1 MRVVDTVGGEFSHL
15 VDGGVANDLVLEGDG
30 QHLVRTEGLVEGDE
44 SELGVVGVLVAV
56 QQAGTFHFLVVGT
69 GCESGGLHM
78 GGDVVNAAYGRG
90 VEDFKQ
96 VVAAVGGTLGAPSN
110 QAAVGGEVFAQVG
123 EGKDVA
129 VVGHGGSHIG
139 APHFHADNL
148 DVGVGRG
155 EGGHGF
161 VVVVV
166 EVLSDKVV
174 AVFFILVGTDLEFL
188 RGGAALHAH
197 VLGAGLFLRHDGV
210 DGQFAELEL
219 GVDAEQ
225 LLAAVDEGG
234 VEGEGDVGGLEELQD
249 VVFLAFVFEFYLVFE
264 IEGGL
269 GVPVDVEVEEVSN
282 LCVEVDLDVLVEVE
296 GGDTA
301 AVCVDIVVVAVV
313 VDYLE
318 GEVGAAG
325 GVDGDIGDGQ
335 QTVDFLA
342 DFAEAG
348 YAAQQAVVGGRVA
361 HG

>member
-1 MRVVDTVGGEFSHL
+1 M
-15 VDGGVANDLVLEGDG
+15 
-30 QHLVRTEGLVEGDE
+30 
-44 SELGVVGVLVAV
+44 
-56 QQAGTFHFLVVGT
+56 
-69 GCESGGLHM
+69 
-78 GGDVVNAAYGRG
+78 
-90 VEDFKQ
+90 
-96 VVAAVGGTLGAPSN
+96 
-110 QAAVGGEVFAQVG
+110 
-123 EGKDVA
+123 
-129 VVGHGGSHIG
+129 
-139 APHFHADNL
+139 
-148 DVGVGRG
+148 
-155 EGGHGF
+155 
-161 VVVVV
+161 
-166 EVLSDKVV
+166 

-188 RGGAALHAH
+188 RGGTALHAH

-225 LLAAVDEGG
+225 LLTAVDEGG

-264 IEGGL
+264 VEGGL

-282 LCVEVDLDVLVEVE
+282 FCVEVDLDVLVEVE

-318 GEVGAAG
+318 GEVGTAG

-348 YAAQQAVVGGRVA
+348 YAAQQTVVGGRVA